1 MKKRIV
7 NILTIMLAVV
17 VGACMSN
24 VIRLAQNQSMLPD
37 TSASARQNDEEAKFA
52 QIGQIY
58 YSLMNDYY
66 EELDSTAL
74 IEGAIEGMM
83 AVTGDPY
90 TFYYTVDEWA
100 EMLADDE
107 GEYAGIGIQ
116 VLQGESF
123 DSLLVTR
130 SFADSPAAKA
140 GIKAGDRIVAVD
152 GYPIARALGGTEN
165 YTLPTASPTA
175 QTVDEDKD
183 WPTNSTELLEY
194 MRGAAGSSVTLT
206 ILRGEEYIDCEI
218 TREVIHMNRIEY
230 CMLDGGTDGTK
241 VGYMVIYEFQGDAA
255 DGVKEAVDYFNKN
268 GAQALIVDVRNN
280 PGGNLDVVTGIAETL
295 LPEGMYAYIE
305 DRHGNRQEFY
315 SDSDCWGKPMAI
327 LVNDYSASASELL
340 TGAAKDMGAA
350 TIVGETTFGKGIV
363 QSVQPLSDGSC
374 FQMTTARYYTPS
386 GHVIQGNG
394 IEPDISVE
402 LDETVDQNTLSSM
415 ITQGDLD
422 WQNYDAQL
430 MAAYQAVAE
439 MVDEGWTLPESTQSA
454 DTEDT
459 EEDTD
464 AASSGDAAAYAPLLP
479 INSI

>member
-1 MKKRIV
+1 MKKRFV
-7 NILTIMLAVV
+7 NVLTILLAVT

-24 VIRLAQNQSMLPD
+24 VVRLVQNQSMLSA
-37 TSASARQNDEEAKFA
+37 TSASASQDDEEAKFA

-74 IEGAIEGMM
+74 IEGAINGMM
-83 AVTGDPY
+83 AVTDDPY

-116 VLQGESF
+116 VLQGEAS

-152 GYPIARALGGTEN
+152 GYPIARALGGTES
-165 YTLPTASPTA
+165 YALPTASPDA
-175 QTVDEDKD
+175 QTEDEDKD

-194 MRGAAGSSVTLT
+194 MRGAEGTSVTLT
-206 ILRGEEYIDCEI
+206 ILRGDEYIDCEI
-218 TREVIHMNRIEY
+218 TREVIHMNRVEY
-230 CMLDGGTDGTK
+230 CMLDDDTDSTK

-255 DGVKEAVDYFNKN
+255 DGVKEAVNYFNEN

-280 PGGNLDVVTGIAETL
+280 PGGNLDVVTSIAETL
-295 LPEGMYAYIE
+295 LPEGLYAYIE

-315 SDSDCWGKPMAI
+315 SDADCWGKPMAI
-327 LVNDYSASASELL
+327 LVNGYSASASELL
-340 TGAAKDMGAA
+340 TGAAQDMGAA

-394 IEPDISVE
+394 IEPNITVE

-415 ITQGDLD
+415 ITQGSLD
-422 WQNYDAQL
+422 WQSYDAQL
-430 MAAYQAVAE
+430 MAAYEAVTK
-439 MVDEGWTLPESTQSA
+439 MIDEGWTLPESTDTADAESAEEADTSA
-454 DTEDT
+454 DDE
-459 EEDTD
+459 
-464 AASSGDAAAYAPLLP
+464 AAYAPLLP